1 MARPKIA
8 VVDDPLE
15 AASGSE
21 GPQRKRRPPK
31 SSSLE
36 ATDQPAAISPSAES
50 PEEQPPSD
58 RPRARSERRGR
69 PRPALDLQDEALVAV
84 FGRVPAT
91 LARRLEGVVF
101 ELRAERKVS
110 QQDVLAALLLRYI
123 DPHDER
129 SLAEIRAGLETYYE
143 ARDGRR
149 VRPAYAE

>member
-15 AASGSE
+15 AAGPSE
-21 GPQRKRRPPK
+21 RPQRKRRPPK
-31 SSSLE
+31 LSSLE
-36 ATDQPAAISPSAES
+36 PSDQPATVSPSAES
-50 PEEQPPSD
+50 SEEQPPSD
-58 RPRARSERRGR
+58 RSRAKSERRGR
-69 PRPALDLQDEALVAV
+69 PRPALDLHDEALVAV